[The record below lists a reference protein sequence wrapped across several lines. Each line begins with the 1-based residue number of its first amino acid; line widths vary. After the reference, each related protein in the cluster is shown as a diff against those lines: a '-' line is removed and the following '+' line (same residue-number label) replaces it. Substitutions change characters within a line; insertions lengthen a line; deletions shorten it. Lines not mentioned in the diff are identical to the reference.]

1 MNTIEIIS
9 YNVNG
14 IRSAISKGLVDWIKE
29 TNYDVYLF
37 QETKAHEADIP
48 KELFD
53 EIGYTHYWFSAQKKG
68 YSGVGILIRK
78 EHSNVVKGMNIG
90 RYDFEGRL
98 IRLDIGDITI
108 VNSYFPSGSSG
119 EERQS
124 VKMDYLNDFY
134 NYIHEL
140 KKEKKKIIISGDY
153 NICHQAIDIH
163 DPVGNKNSSGFLPE
177 EREWMTKYFNS
188 GFIDTFRHF
197 HPDKKAEY
205 SWWSFR
211 ANARNNNKGWRIDY
225 HAATKEL
232 EQQLEDAKIF
242 MDVKHS
248 DHCPI
253 YLKIKV

>member
-1 MNTIEIIS
+1 MDTLEIIS

-14 IRSAISKGLVDWIKE
+14 IRSAISKGLIDWIKQ

-37 QETKAHEADIP
+37 QEIKADECSIP

-53 EIGYTHYWFSAQKKG
+53 EIGYSHYWFPAQKKG
-68 YSGVGILIRK
+68 YSGVGALVK
-78 EHSNVVKGMNIG
+78 TAHSDVVKGMDIH

-98 IRLDIGDITI
+98 MRLDIGDVTL

-119 EERQS
+119 DERQS
-124 VKMDYLNDFY
+124 VKMDYLKDFY
-134 NYIHEL
+134 NYIHAL
-140 KKEKKKIIISGDY
+140 KKEKKKIIVSGDY

-177 EREWMTKYFNS
+177 EREWMTHYFNS

-197 HPDKKAEY
+197 HPDKKQEY

-225 HAATKEL
+225 HAATREL
-232 EQQLEDAKIF
+232 EQQLVDAKIF

-253 YLKIKV
+253 YLKINL